1 MEEKTEGGTRIG
13 IGIQEP
19 LRGPLP
25 TLLQHLLLR
34 PGLRFEILLHDKLD
48 HVVRRAGHVHAARHG
63 REHRQHDR
71 HDEQGVRPA
80 GGGGAGHVGA
90 EVCGGGLGGG
100 WLGVGGRGGER
111 TWLGTYCLG
120 FEDGCEGGREGGLSL
135 SNRERGWAGIER
147 GHEGEKLGWCR
158 VLQTGL

>member
-1 MEEKTEGGTRIG
+1 MEEKRKGEKTEGGTRIG
-13 IGIQEP
+13 TNIQEP

-25 TLLQHLLLR
+25 ALLQHLLLR

-80 GGGGAGHVGA
+80 GGGRAGHVG
-90 EVCGGGLGGG
+90 GRGLR
-100 WLGVGGRGGER
+100 WGVGRGGWVWVVGGGEDV
-111 TWLGTYCLG
+111 GGYCLG
-120 FEDGCEGGREGGLSL
+120 FEDGCEGGREEGLSL
-135 SNRERGWAGIER
+135 SKRERGW
-147 GHEGEKLGWCR
+147 
-158 VLQTGL
+158 VS